1 MLNVLLNA
9 GGSFEALS
17 RDGRIAVAS
26 SVIVFIVTSILFF
39 IVDFLRMCHC
49 WQIKAKNIEPQS
61 HPQGPLYDNILPNK
75 HKSDIL
81 ELKENI
87 AYGPVQPP
95 C

>member
-39 IVDFLRMCHC
+39 IVGFLCHHSC
-49 WQIKAKNIEPQS
+49 QIKVKQPENIEPRVI
-61 HPQGPLYDNILPNK
+61 PRALYMIIYRQTSTNQI
-75 HKSDIL
+75 
-81 ELKENI
+81 
-87 AYGPVQPP
+87 Y
-95 C
+95 